1 MTLVTRSALALAAL
15 LGATPVAAQDSAL
28 AFSLTGGARIAP
40 TYFGASGRSVSP
52 VIGFGFQGLRFG
64 GTELG
69 DPDGPKVFAP
79 GAGLRG
85 SFRFIGERE
94 GKDKLAGMAD
104 VDAALELGLGVHYT
118 SDLWQVF
125 ADLRYGA
132 VGHKGLTGEVG
143 ANVIYRAPS
152 GLVLNAGPRA
162 EFGSSR
168 FTNTYFGVTAAEA
181 ASPLNTLTPF
191 SASGGIYSVGVEMG
205 AYQPLGDDWGITGT
219 LRYDRL
225 RGDAARSPIVLQGS
239 RDQVSA
245 EIGLTRHFNLRF

>member
-1 MTLVTRSALALAAL
+1 MITVTRPALALAAL
-15 LGATPVAAQDSAL
+15 LGAAPVAAQDSAFG
-28 AFSLTGGARIAP
+28 FSLTGGARIAP
-40 TYFGASGRSVSP
+40 DYFGASGRSISP
-52 VIGFGFQGLRFG
+52 AFGFGFQGLRFG

-79 GAGLRG
+79 GTGLRG

-94 GKDKLAGMAD
+94 GKDELAGMAD

-125 ADLRYGA
+125 ADLRYGV
-132 VGHKGLTGEVG
+132 VGHKGVTGEVG
-143 ANVIYRAPS
+143 ANFIYRAPS

-168 FTNTYFGVTAAEA
+168 FTNTYFGITAAESLTSGLA
-181 ASPLNTLTPF
+181 AY
-191 SASGGIYSVGVEMG
+191 SASGGVYSVGFEMG
-205 AYQPLGDDWGITGT
+205 AYQPLGDNWGITGT

-225 RGDAARSPIVLQGS
+225 RGDAAQSPIVLQGS

>member
-1 MTLVTRSALALAAL
+1 MLKPTRLALAAVATL
-15 LGATPVAAQDSAL
+15 CATPVVAQDDVL
-28 AFSLTGGARIAP
+28 AFSVTGGARVAP
-40 TYFGASGRSVSP
+40 DYFGASGRSVSP
-52 VIGFGFQGLRFG
+52 AIGFGFQGLQFG

-69 DPDGPKVFAP
+69 DPEGPKVFAP

-94 GKDKLAGMAD
+94 GVKALAGLNK

-118 SDLWQVF
+118 SDIWQVF
-125 ADLRYGA
+125 ADLRYGV
-132 VGHKGLTGEVG
+132 VGHKGITGELG
-143 ANVIYRAPS
+143 ANLIYRAPN

-168 FTNTYFGVTAAEA
+168 FTNTYFGVTAAESGPSGLA
-181 ASPLNTLTPF
+181 AYT
-191 SASGGIYSVGVEMG
+191 ASGGVYSVGLELG
-205 AYQPLGDDWGITGT
+205 AYQPLSDDWGITG
-219 LRYDRL
+219 LVRYDRL
-225 RGDAARSPIVLQGS
+225 RGDAAGSPIVQQGS

>member
-40 TYFGASGRSVSP
+40 DYFGASGRSVSP

-104 VDAALELGLGVHYT
+104 VDASLELGLGVHYT